1 MKIQKIDTSASFK
14 AVNEKYLERAKNQF
28 FAAGKV
34 LPDLF
39 QSMSYDVFK
48 HKKLPHKDTRLQ
60 HRLSNK
66 NTSWK
71 ALKTLKKIP
80 FSTLSTP
87 TNNTITTI

>member
-28 FAAGKV
+28 SVAGKV

-48 HKKLPHKDTRLQ
+48 HKKLPHKD
-60 HRLSNK
+60 
-66 NTSWK
+66 
-71 ALKTLKKIP
+71 AIDTLKAIKGVVLDMGGAGEALLT
-80 FSTLSTP
+80 TLIKNKP
-87 TNNTITTI
+87 AIKLK